1 MYLSAIA
8 IGVLSIIF
16 SYILNTFL
24 LKFSSNLGIR
34 NNEVAIIRFNKTSKP
49 ALGGISM
56 FLVFLFTLIF
66 CSFTNIDV
74 VNQPLLLSLFLGS
87 TLAFLVGFYDDAY
100 NTKPFIKFVG
110 QFLCASILVYFG
122 VKISIFESPF
132 LNILLTYL
140 WVVGIMNSIN
150 MLDNMDAVTTISS
163 IVIIIGALLLQKDHL
178 QHNPILFLLSIS
190 VLLTL
195 VGFLFFNWY
204 PSKMFMGDTGS
215 QFLGFFLA
223 VIGIEFVFNLPTS
236 SYGYFEGKLMPFLF
250 LYMIYIIPLTDT
262 MTVSIN
268 RMLAGKSPFV
278 GGKDHTTHSLYYLGL
293 SEHMV
298 ALSILLFGVLSA
310 LCAIL
315 IFYSKEPLFI
325 LFSIASLFISVF
337 LYLNTVKTIHSFFK
351 RLIFRDRILS
361 VRDSIHTT
369 EQKIE
374 SSKETLSN
382 EVS

>member
-1 MYLSAIA
+1 MFVSSIV
-8 IGVLSIIF
+8 IGVVSLLF

-66 CSFTNIDV
+66 CSFTNFNSS
-74 VNQPLLLSLFLGS
+74 NQPFLLSLFLGS

-100 NTKPFIKFVG
+100 NTKPFVKFLG
-110 QFLCASILVYFG
+110 QFLCATILVYFD
-122 VKISIFESPF
+122 VKISIFESTL
-132 LNILLTYL
+132 LNILLTYI
-140 WVVGIMNSIN
+140 WVIGIMNSIN

-163 IVIIIGALLLQKDHL
+163 IVIIVGVLLLQKDYL
-178 QHNPILFLLSIS
+178 YHNPILFLLSIS
-190 VLLTL
+190 VLLSL

-223 VIGIEFVFNLPTS
+223 VIGIEYVFNIPTL
-236 SYGYFEGKLMPFLF
+236 SYGYFEGKLIPFLF
-250 LYMIYIIPLTDT
+250 LYMIFIIPLTDT
-262 MTVSIN
+262 LTVSVN
-268 RMLAGKSPFV
+268 RMLDGKSPFV
-278 GGKDHTTHSLYYLGL
+278 GGKDHTTHFLYYLGL

-298 ALSILLFGVLSA
+298 AFTTLILGILSS

-315 IFYSKEPLFI
+315 IFYSKEPLFL
-325 LFSIASLFISVF
+325 LFSGVSVIISVF
-337 LYLNTVKTIHSFFK
+337 LYVNTIKPINLFFK
-351 RLIFRDRILS
+351 KIIFRERMMAKNQ
-361 VRDSIHTT
+361 SIINI
-369 EQKIE
+369 EQKMD
-374 SSKETLSN
+374 SSKEILSN
-382 EVS
+382 EAT